1 MPDLEHHT
9 TRLAE
14 IARSLRSGETPP
26 PTTVRSFLSWF
37 FNSQRRGHWI
47 VSYIRRALHQAG
59 VQTDPDFESAYLDAP
74 MRFVLIDQANDT
86 SDEVLRVGVADTITV
101 SDHAQVQIVSTAFA
115 DPTFRVSKLAAANR
129 IPVSVQ
135 PDSTITEAVTLM
147 MANDF
152 SQLPVLS
159 GERNVKGV
167 VSWRSI
173 GSRLALGQRPV
184 AARDA
189 METHAEVSADASLFA
204 AIPVIVEHQYVL
216 VRGADQRIIG
226 IVTTSDLSVQFRQL
240 AEPFLL
246 LGEIENHL
254 RRLINARF
262 AAAELAA
269 AQDPSDSARTIE
281 TAADLTFGEYKR
293 FLEEPERW
301 SRLEIQIDRNSFI
314 GLLEKVREIRNDVM
328 HFDPDGIPDG
338 DLEILRDFARFLR
351 TLQALGVT

>member
-1 MPDLEHHT
+1 MVEEEGPEAL
-9 TRLAE
+9 LAE
-14 IARSLRSGETPP
+14 IARSLRAGEIPP
-26 PTTVRSFLSWF
+26 PTTVRSFLAWF
-37 FNSQRRGHWI
+37 FGAQRRGHWI
-47 VSYIRRALHQAG
+47 VSYIRRALDQAG
-59 VQTDPDFESAYLDAP
+59 LRTEPDFESAYLDAP
-74 MRFVLIDQANDT
+74 MRFALADQAT
-86 SDEVLRVGVADTITV
+86 ATPDESSKVDVAETITI
-101 SDHAQVQIVSTAFA
+101 SDHAQVQIVSAAFA

-129 IPVSVQ
+129 TPVSLQ

-152 SQLPVLS
+152 SQLPVIC

-184 AARDA
+184 VAREA
-189 METHAEVSADASLFA
+189 MEPHAEVSADASLFA

-216 VRGADQRIIG
+216 VRGSDQRIVG
-226 IVTTSDLSVQFRQL
+226 IVTTSDVSVQFRQL

-254 RRLINARF
+254 RRIISSRF
-262 AAAELAA
+262 GAAELAA
-269 AQDPSDSARTIE
+269 AQDPSDGARTIE

-293 FLEEPERW
+293 LLEDPSRW
-301 SRLEIQIDRNSFI
+301 SRLGVQIDRTAFI
-314 GLLEKVREIRNDVM
+314 GLLDKVREIRNDVM

-338 DLEILRDFARFLR
+338 DLEVLRDFARFLR
-351 TLQALGVT
+351 ALHALGAT

>member
-1 MPDLEHHT
+1 M
-9 TRLAE
+9 
-14 IARSLRSGETPP
+14 
-26 PTTVRSFLSWF
+26 
-37 FNSQRRGHWI
+37 
-47 VSYIRRALHQAG
+47 
-59 VQTDPDFESAYLDAP
+59 
-74 MRFVLIDQANDT
+74 
-86 SDEVLRVGVADTITV
+86 ADTITV

>member
-1 MPDLEHHT
+1 
-9 TRLAE
+9 
-14 IARSLRSGETPP
+14 
-26 PTTVRSFLSWF
+26 
-37 FNSQRRGHWI
+37 
-47 VSYIRRALHQAG
+47 VSYIRRALHEAG
-59 VQTDPDFESAYLDAP
+59 LRTEPDFESAYLDAP
-74 MRFVLIDQANDT
+74 MRFALSDPAKDDT
-86 SDEVLRVGVADTITV
+86 PGEVLRVEVADTITV
-101 SDHAQVQIVSTAFA
+101 SDHAQVRIVSTAFA

-129 IPVSVQ
+129 TPVSLQ

-152 SQLPVLS
+152 SQLPIIS

-173 GSRLALGQRPV
+173 GSRLALGQQPA

-189 METHAEVSADASLFA
+189 METYAEVSADASLFA

-216 VRGADQRIIG
+216 VRGPDQRIVG
-226 IVTTSDLSVQFRQL
+226 IVTTSDLSLQFRQL

-246 LGEIENHL
+246 LGEVENHL
-254 RRLINARF
+254 RRIISARF
-262 AAAELAA
+262 GATELAD
-269 AQDPSDSARTIE
+269 AQDPNDAGRTIE

-293 FLEEPERW
+293 FLEDPKRW
-301 SRLEIQIDRNSFI
+301 SRVGVQIDRDAFI
-314 GLLEKVREIRNDVM
+314 RLLEKVREIRNDVM
-328 HFDPDGIPDG
+328 HFDPDGIPDN